1 MPAVSFAK
9 VAGAW
14 SAIGLLLVATHGCTY
29 AVAWSN
35 ARAAAAAS
43 EVRDV
48 RATAAAAVDQAR
60 DEAVINVAVISD
72 TVRQEAAAA
81 STFRE
86 IRKEVPRAFAN
97 PDRMSGAGHPWRD
110 DAPAGTPCPAIRG
123 QALGAAASANGTRK
137 DASPCP
143 ACLCGFSADARRLWN
158 DALAATVPHTPGG
171 TAPPAA
177 GSGAAAAE
185 SDAGTDLED
194 VLRNHVDNAEVHA
207 HNRRQC
213 DGLLA
218 WHRKHRERA
227 P

>member
-1 MPAVSFAK
+1 MPAVSVAK
-9 VAGAW
+9 VIGLW
-14 SAIGLLLVATHGCTY
+14 SAFALTLCASHGCVYVIT
-29 AVAWSN
+29 
-35 ARAAAAAS
+35 RAQCVTSAAKA

-48 RATAAAAVDQAR
+48 EAAAAVEIQAAR
-60 DEAVINVAVISD
+60 KDARIDVAVITG

-86 IRKEVPRAFAN
+86 IRKEVPRAA
-97 PDRMSGAGHPWRD
+97 
-110 DAPAGTPCPAIRG
+110 APARPV
-123 QALGAAASANGTRK
+123 AAVPS
-137 DASPCP
+137 DCP

-158 DALAATVPHTPGG
+158 DALAATVPHTAGG

-177 GSGAAAAE
+177 RSGAAAAE

-218 WHRKHRERA
+218 WHRKHQERN